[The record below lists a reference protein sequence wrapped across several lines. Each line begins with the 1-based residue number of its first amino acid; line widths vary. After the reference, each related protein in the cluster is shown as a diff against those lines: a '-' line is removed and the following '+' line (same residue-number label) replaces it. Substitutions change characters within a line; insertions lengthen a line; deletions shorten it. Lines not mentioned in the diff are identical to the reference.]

1 MHVLG
6 PTGRAEKTHRLT
18 PLRRAHA
25 PHRSLPLPIA
35 LKQFV
40 QAEREICTH
49 SQEQGSPAA
58 EKTEKLRGAC
68 TPKAIV
74 IVSANVVR
82 RTPLSKAV
90 MRVFQ
95 PRTSRRPKRVS
106 AAVAIIANAG
116 IIATGKNQ
124 LSLAV

>member
-1 MHVLG
+1 MHALG
-6 PTGRAEKTHRLT
+6 PTRRAEKTHRLT

-25 PHRSLPLPIA
+25 THRSLPLPIA
-35 LKQFV
+35 LEQFV

-49 SQEQGSPAA
+49 SQEQRSPRSRKNR
-58 EKTEKLRGAC
+58 EIERPC